1 MRRQNEPQ
9 TGNWE
14 WERVSAVPKL
24 FLLHTTCGRRSGKE
38 RERIEERERDPFV
51 MLILHCTS
59 KGSPAVARRLCD
71 LLWSEIESSYYGNY
85 MVTISYIQTKK
96 GVQFALSSLAILG
109 LSTLPVSGS
118 SLFPWNISWRVWLE
132 ETDCLSLVFALFFCW
147 FICCLFHWI
156 LRSISIVVDPE
167 EICALIVKVEKQQRR
182 EKQFNM
188 SNIILGGCKSSS
200 DSVSPSPFLSLSSPS
215 VAASLSL
222 SV

>member
-1 MRRQNEPQ
+1 
-9 TGNWE
+9 
-14 WERVSAVPKL
+14 
-24 FLLHTTCGRRSGKE
+24 
-38 RERIEERERDPFV
+38 

-71 LLWSEIESSYYGNY
+71 LLWSEIESSYYGNN

-96 GVQFALSSLAILG
+96 RAQFALSSLAILG
-109 LSTLPVSGS
+109 LSTLPVSDS

-132 ETDCLSLVFALFFCW
+132 ETDCLSLVISLFFCW
-147 FICCLFHWI
+147 FNCCLFHWI
-156 LRSISIVVDPE
+156 LRSISIVVDPK

-182 EKQFNM
+182 EKQFNI

-215 VAASLSL
+215 VAASLSFPFGLL
-222 SV
+222 SICATCNTAWCLCNSHSHSNSSNTTTQN